1 MGRVP
6 VNQQAHKGLWEVK
19 LLTDEG
25 GPAGDR
31 PAGRDRQVLTMRAS
45 VSAESRT
52 SSETRRASVIQVQ
65 RPAEICKLRLVLLA
79 LKYSRAQVYS
89 INLVIQDG
97 LVHKNAF
104 RQQGPYLQRRR
115 RHFEPKTAPYSENK
129 VRTSAETESLFST
142 VFGI

>member
-1 MGRVP
+1 
-6 VNQQAHKGLWEVK
+6 
-19 LLTDEG
+19 
-25 GPAGDR
+25 
-31 PAGRDRQVLTMRAS
+31 MRAS
-45 VSAESRT
+45 VSVESRT
-52 SSETRRASVIQVQ
+52 RVQVIQVQ

-79 LKYSRAQVYS
+79 LKYSSAQVYS
-89 INLVIQDG
+89 TNLVIHDG

-104 RQQGPYLQRRR
+104 RQQGPYLQRSRRRR